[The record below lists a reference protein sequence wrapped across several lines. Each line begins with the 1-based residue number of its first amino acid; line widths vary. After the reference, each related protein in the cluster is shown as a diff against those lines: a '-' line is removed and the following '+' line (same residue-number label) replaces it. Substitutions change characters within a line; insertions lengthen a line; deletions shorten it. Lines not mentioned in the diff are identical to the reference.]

1 METLKVRRTGVIC
14 GVPLAVIIQAAMMI
28 LFFGVCLCWG
38 QLTTDKFEEDLR
50 GKSFQVWGYV
60 KFALQG
66 GLFIWF
72 AISLAKLVMS
82 RDKAGDWWGLLY
94 MLAGI
99 LALQYA
105 EPLYNMVA
113 GDGAALTGGGKP

>member
-1 METLKVRRTGVIC
+1 MKMLKAERTGLIL
-14 GVPLAVIIQAAMMI
+14 GVPCQVVVQAAAMV

-38 QLTTDKFEEDLR
+38 QGTLDTATFTKGLTATAT
-50 GKSFQVWGYV
+50 SVWTWV
-60 KFALQG
+60 KLALQG

-82 RDKAGDWWGLLY
+82 RDKTGDWWGLLY

-105 EPLYNMVA
+105 KPLYEMVA
-113 GDGAALTGGGKP
+113 GDKTGLGP